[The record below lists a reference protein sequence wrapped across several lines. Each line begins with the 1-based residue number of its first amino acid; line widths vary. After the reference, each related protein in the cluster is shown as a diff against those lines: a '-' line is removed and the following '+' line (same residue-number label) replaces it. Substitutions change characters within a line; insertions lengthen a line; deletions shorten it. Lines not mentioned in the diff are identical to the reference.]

1 MPSRS
6 PTSAPTFDLPVVS
19 FVPKDFLTNAVQY
32 TAKESSTDYISFY
45 LQVNPASMLPILV
58 RWELVD
64 NSTGLR
70 PTSGFEE
77 TNGTVSIGEY
87 RENYKSINPSCM
99 HGGSCISSYSCISH
113 GSSDYCVKNVGPV
126 YETIKVL
133 A

>member
-64 NSTGLR
+64 NSTGLQ
-70 PTSGFEE
+70 PTSGFDQ

-87 RENYKSINPSCM
+87 KENYEASKLCSDE
-99 HGGSCISSYSCISH
+99 GSCIAQYTCISH
-113 GSSDYCVKNVGPV
+113 GTSDYCVKDLSVV
-126 YETIKVL
+126 YE
-133 A
+133 